1 MILIINPPFQTMNTD
16 TNTIAPITN
25 YYNIINNNIII
36 NDDENFLV
44 ERWAH
49 IDQRLRELYYG
60 YAQDQDQTEEQ
71 DQDQTEDQDQ
81 AEDTS
86 LEIEW
91 ETPDSPTS
99 AARLMCQSPI
109 PFNYRPFIEAAD
121 QMANAENESD
131 DTDST
136 LSLSDDDELGASRE

>member
-1 MILIINPPFQTMNTD
+1 MNTD
-16 TNTIAPITN
+16 TIAPITN

-36 NDDENFLV
+36 NDDNNFLV

-60 YAQDQDQTEEQ
+60 YYTEDEDQDQEQ
-71 DQDQTEDQDQ
+71 EQEQEQEQ

-86 LEIEW
+86 LTIEW
-91 ETPDSPTS
+91 DEPSTIDSPTS
-99 AARLMCQSPI
+99 AARLICQSPI
-109 PFNYRPFIEAAD
+109 PFNYRPFVEEAE
-121 QMANAENESD
+121 QQTANYPRNESEH

-136 LSLSDDDELGASRE
+136 LSLSGDEMDATRE

>member
-1 MILIINPPFQTMNTD
+1 MNTD
-16 TNTIAPITN
+16 TNTITPIIMN
-25 YYNIINNNIII
+25 YHNNNIINNDIINII
-36 NDDENFLV
+36 NDDDNFLV

-60 YAQDQDQTEEQ
+60 YAQDLEQEQEQEQDQEQ
-71 DQDQTEDQDQ
+71 DQD
-81 AEDTS
+81 AS

-91 ETPDSPTS
+91 ETPESPT
-99 AARLMCQSPI
+99 AHDRLLCQSPI

-121 QMANAENESD
+121 QMTNASA

-136 LSLSDDDELGASRE
+136 LSLSDGEPNTSRE